1 MNERFEAY
9 VKPAVLRLEFEADV
23 NVSMGTNCKTST
35 SPNVGSSPCRVP
47 AGSGGSCNTV
57 GS

>member
-1 MNERFEAY
+1 MIERYEAY

-23 NVSMGTNCKTST
+23 SVSLGANCKTSS
-35 SPNVGSSPCRVP
+35 SPNVGTSPCRVP
-47 AGSGGSCNTV
+47 PGSGGSCNTV